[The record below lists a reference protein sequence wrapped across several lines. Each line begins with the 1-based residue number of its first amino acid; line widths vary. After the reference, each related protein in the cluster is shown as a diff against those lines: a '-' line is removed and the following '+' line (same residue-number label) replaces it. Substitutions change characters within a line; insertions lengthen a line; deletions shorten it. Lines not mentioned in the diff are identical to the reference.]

1 MGDNILCFSE
11 GGRVFF
17 VFNFND
23 IVIMSENPSV
33 VAFFRNIDDKMR
45 DLVTY
50 IGLLA
55 RKWGIATWFF

>member
-1 MGDNILCFSE
+1 M
-11 GGRVFF
+11 
-17 VFNFND
+17 FND
-23 IVIMSENPSV
+23 NGIVTMSENPYV